1 MSLPNVVS
9 RSVPLP
15 PLSLESLRD
24 HRADERATLI
34 PRESSGTTAARVL
47 VVDDDPGNR
56 ETLCAALTM
65 LGHMPTIADSGWS
78 AVRLLRTP
86 FEVDVIVSDVVM
98 PGMDGIDFAR
108 RARTLRRGV
117 PIIMVTGY
125 SDTVDKLIESGVVAL
140 MKPFSMETLAQVLD
154 EVLATGI
161 DAHRVV
167 IADPRSSS

>member
-1 MSLPNVVS
+1 LTLSSLQDQRLDERVT
-9 RSVPLP
+9 LP
-15 PLSLESLRD
+15 PHENFSV
-24 HRADERATLI
+24 A
-34 PRESSGTTAARVL
+34 AARVL

-86 FEVDVIVSDVVM
+86 FEVDVIVSELHAAWT
-98 PGMDGIDFAR
+98 GRLAR

-117 PIIMVTGY
+117 PIVMVTIP
-125 SDTVDKLIESGVVAL
+125 DTVDKLIAGGVVAL

-154 EVLATGI
+154 EAPQPGSTRDGQ
-161 DAHRVV
+161 
-167 IADPRSSS
+167 IAPGQRSSA

>member
-1 MSLPNVVS
+1 MRDQRPDERVI
-9 RSVPLP
+9 LP
-15 PLSLESLRD
+15 P
-24 HRADERATLI
+24 
-34 PRESSGTTAARVL
+34 REDFSAGPARVL

-86 FEVDVIVSDVVM
+86 FEIDVIVSDVVM
-98 PGMDGIDFAR
+98 PGMDGLEFAR

-117 PIIMVTGY
+117 PIVLVTGY
-125 SDTVDKLIESGVVAL
+125 SDAVDKLIANGVVAL

-154 EVLATGI
+154 EALAANI
-161 DAHRVV
+161 DVRRVDWSGL
-167 IADPRSSS
+167 AQ